1 MSITDTDTMLMG
13 TKTSLPRR
21 IVDLYVEG
29 FRSMRVG
36 RQLWLL
42 IAIKL
47 LILFGVMKVFLFP
60 NVLKT
65 QFDTDTERSAH
76 VLENLTKE

>member
-1 MSITDTDTMLMG
+1 M
-13 TKTSLPRR
+13 K
-21 IVDLYVEG
+21 
-29 FRSMRVG
+29 VG

-47 LILFGVMKVFLFP
+47 LILFGVMKVLFFP

-65 QFDTDTERSAH
+65 QFDTDAERSAH

>member
-1 MSITDTDTMLMG
+1 MG
-13 TKTSLPRR
+13 TEISLLRR
-21 IVDLYVEG
+21 IADLYVEG
-29 FRSMRVG
+29 FRSMKVG

-47 LILFGVMKVFLFP
+47 LILFGVMKVLFFP

-65 QFDTDTERSAH
+65 QFDTDAERSAH